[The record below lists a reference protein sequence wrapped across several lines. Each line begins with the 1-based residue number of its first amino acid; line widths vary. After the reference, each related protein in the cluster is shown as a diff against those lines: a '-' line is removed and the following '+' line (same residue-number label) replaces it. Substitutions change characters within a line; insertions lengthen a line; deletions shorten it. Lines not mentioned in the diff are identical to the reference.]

1 MSQEQEFEQQV
12 EQDDAE
18 DVLSR
23 GTEPDEGET
32 LDRGDDFVPDTDT
45 DEDYDQEIIAAV
57 AGGKPAA
64 EQRQSVPVGRLHAV
78 IAEKKELKERVAA
91 LEAQL
96 KGAPTSGAAA
106 VDPGGATIPELLRQ
120 RNELM
125 FEGDLDAATGID
137 EKIEALREEHA
148 ATRAIGRIEAQRA
161 EQETRQSTATVIA
174 EAVAAYPVL
183 DPDAPEFNQA
193 LTGKIN
199 VLAQAYNSQGM
210 RPDQALR
217 EAIGDLVG
225 GLRTVQ
231 APTPAPTRTERQKL
245 RNADA
250 QFRQPPSLS
259 GTGVGERGRAA
270 ATRVE
275 EMSDDDFA
283 NLPDRRKREMRGD

>member
-1 MSQEQEFEQQV
+1 MSQEQEQQV
-12 EQDDAE
+12 EQDDVE
-18 DVLSR
+18 EELSV
-23 GTEPDEGET
+23 GTESTDEESET
-32 LDRGDDFVPDTDT
+32 PDRGDEFAPDDDT
-45 DEDYDQEIIAAV
+45 DEEYDQEIIAAV
-57 AGGKPAA
+57 AGVKPTANQ
-64 EQRQSVPVGRLHAV
+64 EQAVPVGRLHAV

-96 KGAPTSGAAA
+96 KGAPA
-106 VDPGGATIPELLRQ
+106 PGTVTVAPGEATIPELLRQ
-120 RNELM
+120 RNEAM

-137 EKIEALREEHA
+137 ERIEALREEHA

-174 EAVAAYPVL
+174 AAVAAYPAL
-183 DPDAPEFNQA
+183 NPDAPEFNQA

-210 RPDQALR
+210 RPDQALQ
-217 EAIGDLVG
+217 EAIGDLMG
-225 GLRTVQ
+225 GLPTVKS
-231 APTPAPTRTERQKL
+231 PAPTRTERQKL

-270 ATRVE
+270 ASRVE

-283 NLPDRRKREMRGD
+283 NLPDREKRKMRGD